1 MRTTPTKS
9 TLHLRKNLQPL
20 HNVDQ
25 QLLYPVLS
33 VDSFLV
39 TKSLCNKYATHLL
52 VASQILPGAVTVLY

>member
-25 QLLYPVLS
+25 QLLYHVLA
-33 VDSFLV
+33 VNSFLV
-39 TKSLCNKYATHLL
+39 TKSLRNKYATHLL